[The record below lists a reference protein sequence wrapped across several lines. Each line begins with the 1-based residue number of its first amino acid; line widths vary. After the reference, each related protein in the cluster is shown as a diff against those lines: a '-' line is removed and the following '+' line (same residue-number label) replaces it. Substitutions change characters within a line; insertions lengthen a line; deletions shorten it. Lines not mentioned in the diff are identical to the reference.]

1 MSGGAF
7 IRLILVAGIAAG
19 CTLQATKPATVAMP
33 ASFEQT
39 SPSDQ
44 TAWRSKDW
52 YRGFGSPELN
62 GLIEQASSDNFDVS
76 AARSR
81 IAQADARARQAH
93 AAILP
98 SVDATGNANYLAG
111 HSVNGTAHETDWA
124 ALLSANYE
132 VDFWG
137 KNRATADSARLL
149 SVAARADHDTVAL
162 TALAGIAN
170 GYFQVLSLRERL
182 SIAHSNVDAAR
193 SLMAIVD
200 ARFNVGLSNPVEV
213 ATQKAAL
220 ASAELTIPELEQTQV
235 EALAALALLVGR
247 QP

>member
-1 MSGGAF
+1 MSSGSAF
-7 IRLILVAGIAAG
+7 TRLFLVAWIGAG
-19 CTLQATKPATVAMP
+19 CTLQPTKPPAVAMP

-39 SPSDQ
+39 SSSDH
-44 TAWRSKDW
+44 TVWPGRDW

-62 GLIEQASSDNFDVS
+62 GLIEQASSNNFDVS

-124 ALLSANYE
+124 ALLSASYE

-137 KNRATADSARLL
+137 KNRAAADSARLL
-149 SVAARADHDTVAL
+149 TVAARADHDTVAL
-162 TALAGIAN
+162 TAMAGVAN
-170 GYFQVLSLRERL
+170 GYFQVLSVRERL
-182 SIAHSNVDAAR
+182 SIAHSNVEAAR
-193 SLMAIVD
+193 TLMAIVD

-220 ASAELTIPELEQTQV
+220 ASAELNIPELEQTQG
-235 EALAALALLVGR
+235 EALAALA
-247 QP
+247 